1 MVEKDLSVLNLSP
14 MKGLKHC
21 IGYHILL
28 IVTFLTGNVL
38 NASAQVVDSFN
49 ENGISILNDFKY
61 DSSIVNSYEHLFG
74 LELYVQNKDLKI
86 RNTSAFSKKH
96 TYDYAPNSSLSVGLG
111 FTYRYLALSAA
122 VNVLPVNANEQLK
135 TKSFDFQS
143 QIAGYRTLSF
153 INAQLYK
160 GFSGDFNKDYDH
172 AAYLQTRPDIGF
184 TFLGLNNMFALN
196 QRYSFRGSVLRFQR
210 MKYSVGTPIL
220 ALDVNYW
227 VQSGDSAFISSR
239 VDPGNFHADME
250 RMRIWNFGLGG
261 GYAYTW
267 VLNSRWLF
275 AGIATVKIPV
285 NFVKERMEERF
296 TDRERTWVGSG
307 LNASLWLR
315 GSYEREKWSISLHYI
330 HSKMLVGKQVLGSE
344 ISGNYGMARLMYSR
358 RFGINRKF
366 KKALKPVDAI
376 LDIPFKILGMK

>member
-1 MVEKDLSVLNLSP
+1 
-14 MKGLKHC
+14 MKGLKQ
-21 IGYHILL
+21 GAFYNILL
-28 IVTFLTGNVL
+28 IVTFLIGTKLPVT
-38 NASAQVVDSFN
+38 AQAIDSFN

-61 DSSIVNSYEHLFG
+61 DSTIVSSYEHLFG

-86 RNTSAFSKKH
+86 RNATAFSNKH
-96 TYDYAPNSSLSVGLG
+96 TYDYSPNSNLSAGLG

-122 VNVLPVNANEQLK
+122 VNVLPVNKNKALK

-160 GFSGDFNKDYDH
+160 GFSGDFNKEYDH
-172 AAYLQTRPDIGF
+172 AGYQTTRPDIGF
-184 TFLGLNNMFALN
+184 TLLGLNNMYALN
-196 QRYSFRGSVLRFQR
+196 KRYSFRGSVLRFQR
-210 MKYSVGTPIL
+210 MKYAVGTPIL
-220 ALDVNYW
+220 ALDANYW
-227 VQSGDSAFISSR
+227 VQSGDSAFVAYGVTPNHFS
-239 VDPGNFHADME
+239 ADIE

-267 VLNSRWLF
+267 VPNKHWLF

-285 NFVKERMEERF
+285 NFVKERRDERF
-296 TDRERTWVGSG
+296 AERERTWIGSG

-330 HSKMLVGKQVLGSE
+330 HSKMLVGKEMLGNDL
-344 ISGNYGMARLMYSR
+344 SGNYGMARLMFSR
-358 RFGINRKF
+358 RFGMGRKF
-366 KKALKPVDAI
+366 KKAIKPIDAI
-376 LDIPFKILGMK
+376 LDIPFKILGSK